1 MRKHLVGLCAAGVVL
16 AMTGAA
22 AAETVKVGVIAPFS
36 GAFARWGEQFQQ
48 SIAVYQKHNG
58 DSVKG
63 NKIEVIYRDVG
74 GPDPAKSRQLA
85 EELILRE
92 KIQILAGFAFTP
104 NSLAVADLITE
115 SQTPTVIMNAATS
128 VIPRRS
134 PMYVRASF
142 TLSQL
147 TAPLAEWAAK
157 GKYKKV
163 VSVVSDYA
171 PGHDG
176 EQVFIRV
183 FKEHGGEIVDAVRI
197 PLSTTDFAPFF
208 ERILQQKPDA
218 IFLFGPG
225 GPSSVGM
232 VNTWAARLK
241 PAGIDL
247 LTTNE
252 TQEIDLSKIGKA
264 AIDVIGSS
272 HYTEVNESAL
282 NKKLRADLEA
292 MFGKDRVPDTATVS
306 AYDGM
311 HMIYQVVSQL
321 GPRPKPEEAMKLMS
335 NMKFD
340 SPRGPIMIDPE
351 TRDIVQNVYL
361 RRVVARGDRLVNQDF
376 QTIPM
381 VKDPWKVWNPEKK

>member
-1 MRKHLVGLCAAGVVL
+1 MKKRMIGLCAVSVL
-16 AMTGAA
+16 IALTGAA
-22 AAETVKVGVIAPFS
+22 AAETVKVGVIVPFS
-36 GAFARWGEQFQQ
+36 GAFARWGAQFQQ
-48 SIAVYQKHNG
+48 AIAVYQKHNG

-63 NKIEVIYRDVG
+63 NKIEIVYRDVG

-92 KIQILAGFAFTP
+92 KVQFLAGFAFTP
-104 NSLAVADLITE
+104 NALAVADLITE
-115 SQTPTVIMNAATS
+115 AKIPTVIFNAATS

-134 PMYVRASF
+134 PMFVRVSF
-142 TLSQL
+142 TLAQDTL
-147 TAPLAEWAAK
+147 PVAQWAAK
-157 GKYKKV
+157 NKIKKV

-176 EQVFIRV
+176 EATFVRV
-183 FKEHGGEIVDAVRI
+183 FKEAGGEILDAVRI

-232 VNTWAARLK
+232 VNMWAQRLK
-241 PAGIDL
+241 PAGIQL

-252 TQEIDLSKIGKA
+252 TQEIDLSKIGPA
-264 AIDVIGSS
+264 ALDSIGSS
-272 HYTEVNESAL
+272 HYTETIDTPL
-282 NKKLRADLEA
+282 NKKMRGDLEA
-292 MFGKDRVPDTATVS
+292 MFKGAIPDTATVS

-321 GPRPKPEEAMKLMS
+321 GPRPNPEAAMKLMS

-340 SPRGPIMIDPE
+340 SPRGPVQIDPA
-351 TRDIVQNVYL
+351 TRDIIQNVYL
-361 RRVVARGDRLVNQDF
+361 RRVVDNGGRLQNRNFETV
-376 QTIPM
+376 PM
-381 VKDPWKVWNPEKK
+381 VKDPWKEWNPEKK

>member
-1 MRKHLVGLCAAGVVL
+1 MRKRMIGLCAISVL
-16 AMTGAA
+16 IALTGAA
-22 AAETVKVGVIAPFS
+22 AAETVKVGVIVPFS
-36 GAFARWGEQFQQ
+36 GAFARWGAQFQQ
-48 SIAVYQKHNG
+48 AIAVYQKHNG

-63 NKIEVIYRDVG
+63 NKIEIVYRDVG

-92 KIQILAGFAFTP
+92 KVQFLAGFAFTP
-104 NSLAVADLITE
+104 NALAVADLITE
-115 SQTPTVIMNAATS
+115 AKMPTVIFNAATS

-134 PMYVRASF
+134 PMFVRVSF
-142 TLSQL
+142 TLAQDTL
-147 TAPLAEWAAK
+147 PVAQWAAK
-157 GKYKKV
+157 NKIKKV

-176 EQVFIRV
+176 EATFVRV
-183 FKEHGGEIVDAVRI
+183 FKEAGGEILDAVRI

-232 VNTWAARLK
+232 VNMWAQRLK
-241 PAGIDL
+241 PAGIQL

-252 TQEIDLSKIGKA
+252 TQEIDLSKIGPA
-264 AIDVIGSS
+264 ALDSIGSS
-272 HYTEVNESAL
+272 HYTETIDTPL
-282 NKKLRADLEA
+282 NKKMRGDLEA
-292 MFGKDRVPDTATVS
+292 MFKGAIPDTATVS

-321 GPRPKPEEAMKLMS
+321 GPRPNPEAAMKLMS

-340 SPRGPIMIDPE
+340 SPRGPVQIDPA
-351 TRDIVQNVYL
+351 TRDIIQNVYL
-361 RRVVARGDRLVNQDF
+361 RRVVDNGGRLQNRNFETV
-376 QTIPM
+376 PM
-381 VKDPWKVWNPEKK
+381 VKDPWKEWNPEKK